1 MALHWLLFP
10 QETKSINSS
19 FAAFTPRFL
28 ITTWHNGCRQTSIV
42 LWPPGQMSCS
52 TPNRH
57 YGPWRA
63 FARDI
68 SLVPLLPNCYAWHF
82 FFPHLPNK
90 PKNFFISQ
98 LKPILI
104 QTDFPMEW
112 RLFEKKK
119 ILKKIHKFLFKIF
132 FFIFKQIFL
141 FFSLFSPFP
150 ISLGF
155 YLPSA
160 LFCIILKLYQ

>member
-10 QETKSINSS
+10 QETKSIKPS

-68 SLVPLLPNCYAWHF
+68 SLVSLLPNCYAWHF

-104 QTDFPMEW
+104 QTDFPNGMEIVW
-112 RLFEKKK
+112 KKK
-119 ILKKIHKFLFKIF
+119 LLKKIHKFLFKIF
-132 FFIFKQIFL
+132 FLYLSKSSSSSPFFLPFLYLLVSIYLLL
-141 FFSLFSPFP
+141 FFVLS
-150 ISLGF
+150 
-155 YLPSA
+155 
-160 LFCIILKLYQ
+160 